1 MSHYT
6 SNTETDHCHR
16 HSQLSTIELIIHNSE
31 LFGLRSEMSKRV
43 EPPKGIIFDMDGVLV
58 DSNPFHLEK
67 WAALLTAHGV
77 EFDPAKL
84 PEQILGQ
91 RNDTAL
97 RFFFGDKL
105 SQEGRARLIE
115 ELEEKFRRAFRP
127 HARPLPG
134 LEPLIVECHRAGIP
148 MAVASSAM
156 AKNVE
161 FVVEALGFRG
171 YFKVLVNG
179 DEVSRP
185 KPDPEIYLKAAR
197 QLDAE
202 PRFSVAFED
211 SYVGIEAAKR
221 AGMKCIGIASSFP
234 AEELRSRT
242 QADLVVQSFNDLS
255 LPALCALFRGTAR
268 RPRRPRGR

>member
-1 MSHYT
+1 MSNHT
-6 SNTETDHCHR
+6 
-16 HSQLSTIELIIHNSE
+16 
-31 LFGLRSEMSKRV
+31 
-43 EPPKGIIFDMDGVLV
+43 EPPEGIIFDMDGVLV

-67 WAALLTAHGV
+67 WVALLTEHGV
-77 EFDPAKL
+77 EFDPAQL

-105 SQEGRARLIE
+105 SEADRRRLIE
-115 ELEEKFRRAFRP
+115 ALEEKFRRAFRP

-134 LEPLIVECHRAGIP
+134 LEPLIAECHRAGIP

-161 FVVEALGFRG
+161 FVVEALGFRR

-197 QLDAE
+197 QLGAE
-202 PRFSVAFED
+202 PRSSVAFED
-211 SYVGIEAAKR
+211 SYVGIESAKR
-221 AGMKCIGIASSFP
+221 AGMKCIGIGSSFP
-234 AEELRSRT
+234 LDELRSRT
-242 QADLVVQSFNDLS
+242 RADLVVRSFNELS
-255 LPALCALFRGTAR
+255 LPDLRTLFPGAGRQPP
-268 RPRRPRGR
+268 RPSAGPTISR

>member
-1 MSHYT
+1 
-6 SNTETDHCHR
+6 
-16 HSQLSTIELIIHNSE
+16 
-31 LFGLRSEMSKRV
+31 MSKSV
-43 EPPKGIIFDMDGVLV
+43 EPPEGIIFDMDGVMV
-58 DSNPFHLEK
+58 DSNPYHLEK
-67 WAALLTAHGV
+67 WAALLAEYGV
-77 EFDPAKL
+77 EYDPAKL
-84 PEQILGQ
+84 PKQILGQ

-105 SQEGRARLIE
+105 SAEDRARIIE

-134 LEPLIVECHRAGIP
+134 LELLIAEAHRAAIP

-161 FVVEALGFRG
+161 FVVEALGFGG
-171 YFKVLVNG
+171 YFKVLING

-197 QLDAE
+197 QLGVE

-211 SYVGIEAAKR
+211 SHIGIEAAKR

-255 LPALCALFRGTAR
+255 LPAMRALFRGAGR
-268 RPRRPRGR
+268 RPPRPRGH